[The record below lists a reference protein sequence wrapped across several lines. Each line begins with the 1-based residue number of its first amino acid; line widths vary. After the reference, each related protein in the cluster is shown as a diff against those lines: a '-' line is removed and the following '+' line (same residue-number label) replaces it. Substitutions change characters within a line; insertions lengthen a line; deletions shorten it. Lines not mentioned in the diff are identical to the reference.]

1 MKKQT
6 ILILPAL
13 LLLFLFFIPA
23 FSYAAGVDFS
33 ALWKGTGFPYF
44 NLGNSVMILVGI
56 LLIYL
61 AIHFEYKPFLL
72 VPLGIGV
79 IIGNIPFAHEAVYPL
94 GVYKDGS
101 VMNLL
106 YQGVLKGIYPSLI
119 FLGIGAM
126 TDFSSMISNPKLM
139 LLGAAA
145 QVGIFA
151 TFLGALV
158 FGFQLPEAGAI
169 ALIGGGDGNTSI
181 FLSSQL
187 ANGLRTLP
195 DGTIVQNLIGPIAI
209 AAYLYMALVPVIQPP
224 FMKLLT
230 TKKERLIKM
239 KPPRSVTRR
248 EKIAFSITGLLLTAF
263 IAPAALPLLGMF
275 FLGNIL
281 KESGVTKALAGTAST
296 ILIDIVVILIGVTIG
311 ASTQA
316 DIFLQPESL
325 LIFILGALSFM
336 MATAGGVIFA
346 KVMNLFLKKENHI
359 NPLIGSAGVAAVPD
373 SARVSQMMGQKED
386 PTNHLLMHAMAPN
399 IAGVI
404 GSAIT
409 AGLLLGFLL

>member
-1 MKKQT
+1 MKKN
-6 ILILPAL
+6 ILPSSL
-13 LLLFLFFIPA
+13 IVFFLFISVVTFGA
-23 FSYAAGVDFS
+23 EFNVHS
-33 ALWKGTGFPYF
+33 LWKDTGFVHI
-44 NLGNSVMILVGI
+44 NLANTLMILLGI
-56 LLIYL
+56 LLVFA
-61 AIHFEYKPFLL
+61 AIKFEFKPFLL
-72 VPLGIGV
+72 VPLGVGV
-79 IIGNIPFAHEAVYPL
+79 IIGNIPFAHEAIYPL
-94 GVYKDGS
+94 GVYKEGS
-101 VMNLL
+101 VMNML
-106 YQGVLKGIYPSLI
+106 YQGVLNGLYPSLV

-209 AAYLYMALVPVIQPP
+209 AAYLYMSLVPLIQPP
-224 FMKLLT
+224 IMKLLT
-230 TKKERLIKM
+230 TRKERLIKM
-239 KPPRSVTRR
+239 KPPRSVLRR
-248 EKIAFSITGLLLTAF
+248 EKIAFSILGLLLTAF
-263 IAPAALPLLGMF
+263 LAPAALPILGMF

-296 ILIDIVVILIGVTIG
+296 VLIDIVVILIGVTIG

-316 DIFLQPESL
+316 DVFLQPQSL
-325 LIFILGALSFM
+325 LIFLLGFVAFM
-336 MATAGGVIFA
+336 VATAGGVIFA
-346 KVMNLFLKKENHI
+346 KVMNIFLKKENRI

-373 SARVSQMMGQKED
+373 SAKVAQMVGQKED